1 MLHNYSVKEDTPSKL
16 SITLNFCYCSGLSN
30 ETVNLV
36 SEELNKTEAESA
48 LLSIILILACV
59 LSLSILTSLYLEI
72 SQKSVERCTGKGVLL
87 GKIIIN
93 SIIIVII
100 SI

>member
-1 MLHNYSVKEDTPSKL
+1 MLHNTPSKL
-16 SITLNFCYCSGLSN
+16 TIAFNFFYRSGLSN
-30 ETVNLV
+30 ETIDLV

-59 LSLSILTSLYLEI
+59 LYLSTLTSLYLEL
-72 SQKSVERCTGKGVLL
+72 SKKSVERNTGKGVLL

-93 SIIIVII
+93 FIIIVII
-100 SI
+100 